1 MKFSLFDNHEFL
13 FEINKQINLFIFY
26 LKFSLSFSG
35 CISSNECAYGEACIG
50 RKCQNPCK
58 ECGPNTICELTENFG
73 ICKCF
78 PGHKGNP
85 YSYNGCRKFDKSK

>member
-1 MKFSLFDNHEFL
+1 
-13 FEINKQINLFIFY
+13 
-26 LKFSLSFSG
+26 

-58 ECGPNTICELTENFG
+58 ECGPNTICELTEDLG

-78 PGHKGNP
+78 PGHEGNP
-85 YSYNGCRKFDKSK
+85 YNYNGCRKFDKSCKGVVNCKRDKICHDNCKPK